1 MPWHIPSQTNLSMKK
16 SYSSLI
22 IIFLLSVICPA
33 KTYCG
38 GFDIKALQKSL
49 DYAIEHRGDYEAV
62 KLRRIDSL
70 SHTGNY
76 YALFEEY
83 QSYMCDSALK
93 YINLDIA
100 ATKGLI
106 DRAPYHKAVIKKA
119 QVLSVSGLY
128 SEALDLLGGVQSAQL
143 DSVNLTQYYKAYAD
157 LYLYMAEYA
166 GETEFHAEYLKGM
179 DTYQDSILHHGT
191 DEFLRFT
198 TEASRLM
205 NVHKMAEARE
215 VLEYHLKHTAPA
227 TREYAILT
235 STLSFVC
242 GLLEDHDAET
252 AYLIMSATADV
263 EAVVKEN
270 KSLRGYAEIL
280 YQNGELKKADRYMQI
295 SMEDANFYNARLRNV
310 QVSKMLPV
318 INRAYKSVEERQKFL
333 LICVVVLLSLFVV
346 ALVFVIRYVRIQN
359 QKVTLARNQLQ
370 KVNNELTEAN
380 KIKETYLAQFLEL
393 CSVYID
399 NIENYRKKLHKKASS
414 GRIEDVYSALKQ
426 NNITDEVLRE
436 FYSRFDEAFLN
447 IYPDFVSKFNSL
459 LQESERIV
467 PKEKKKLTTE
477 LRIYALIRLGITD
490 STKIAEFV
498 HHSLATVY
506 TYRSRMKNKALDPD
520 NFESEIMKF

>member
-1 MPWHIPSQTNLSMKK
+1 MKK
-16 SYSSLI
+16 SQRLI
-22 IIFLLSVICPA
+22 GLILILSALFPYIAVCDD
-33 KTYCG
+33 
-38 GFDIKALQKSL
+38 FDIPALQKEL
-49 DYAIEHRGDYEAV
+49 DYVIEHRGDYEAV

-70 SHTGNY
+70 YREKDY

-166 GETEFHAEYLKGM
+166 GETEFHAEYLKRM

-227 TREYAILT
+227 TRNYAILT

-252 AYLIMSATADV
+252 AYLILSAIADI

-280 YQNGELKKADRYMQI
+280 YQNGDLKKADRYMQI

-318 INRAYKSVEERQKFL
+318 INRAYQNVEERWKIM
-333 LICVVVLLSLFVV
+333 LICVVVLLSLF
-346 ALVFVIRYVRIQN
+346 ALALIFIIRYVRAQN
-359 QKVTLARNQLQ
+359 QKVTQARNQLQ
-370 KVNNELTEAN
+370 KVNGELTEAN
-380 KIKETYLAQFLEL
+380 KVKETYLAKFLEL

-399 NIENYRKKLHKKASS
+399 NLEKYRKTLNKKAST
-414 GRIEDVYSALKQ
+414 GRIEDVCAALKQ
-426 NNITDEVLRE
+426 NNVTSEVLLE
-436 FYSRFDEAFLN
+436 FYNRFDEAFLD
-447 IYPDFVSKFNSL
+447 IYPDFVSRFNAL
-459 LQESERIV
+459 LQPGAHIQ
-467 PKEKKKLTTE
+467 PKDSQRLTTE
-477 LRIYALIRLGITD
+477 LRIFALIRLGITD
-490 STKIAEFV
+490 STKIAEFL
-498 HHSLATVY
+498 HSSISTIY
-506 TYRSRMKNKALDPD
+506 TYRSKIKSKALNPES
-520 NFESEIMKF
+520 FEAEIMNF

>member
-1 MPWHIPSQTNLSMKK
+1 
-16 SYSSLI
+16 
-22 IIFLLSVICPA
+22 
-33 KTYCG
+33 
-38 GFDIKALQKSL
+38 
-49 DYAIEHRGDYEAV
+49 
-62 KLRRIDSL
+62 
-70 SHTGNY
+70 
-76 YALFEEY
+76 
-83 QSYMCDSALK
+83 
-93 YINLDIA
+93 
-100 ATKGLI
+100 
-106 DRAPYHKAVIKKA
+106 
-119 QVLSVSGLY
+119 
-128 SEALDLLGGVQSAQL
+128 
-143 DSVNLTQYYKAYAD
+143 
-157 LYLYMAEYA
+157 
-166 GETEFHAEYLKGM
+166 
-179 DTYQDSILHHGT
+179 
-191 DEFLRFT
+191 
-198 TEASRLM
+198 M